1 MHRFALAVL
10 VAGVAVSAATAA
22 PPKTALLT
30 HVKAEPGRVV
40 FSFRTA
46 PHQVT
51 AAYVPKA
58 QVVES
63 GSGRRVTV
71 AGTKV
76 LVLRFT
82 PASGA
87 DLSGSTFRMVYKGPR
102 RLKPARPGSVREVV
116 RVSDFEAEL
125 GWAIGLDRKHTY
137 RVARAGPNVV
147 VTFS

>member
-1 MHRFALAVL
+1 MHRFAIALLAAC
-10 VAGVAVSAATAA
+10 VAASAAAAA

-46 PHQVT
+46 PRQVT
-51 AAYVPKA
+51 AAYVPKS

-71 AGTKV
+71 AGAKA

-87 DLSGSTFRMVYKGPR
+87 DLSGNSLRITYKGPR
-102 RLKPARPGSVREVV
+102 RLKPATAGSVREVV

-125 GWAIGLDRKHTY
+125 GWAIGLDRKHAY
-137 RVARAGPNVV
+137 RVTRDGPNIVIA
-147 VTFS
+147 FS

>member
-1 MHRFALAVL
+1 MHRLAIAIL
-10 VAGVAVSAATAA
+10 AAGVAASAATAA

-30 HVKAEPGRVV
+30 HVKAEPARVV

-46 PHQVT
+46 PRQVT
-51 AAYVPKA
+51 AAYVPKSH
-58 QVVES
+58 VVES

-71 AGTKV
+71 AGNKV

-87 DLSGSTFRMVYKGPR
+87 DLSGNTLRITYKGPR
-102 RLKPARPGSVREVV
+102 RLKPATAGSVREVV

-125 GWAIGLDRKHTY
+125 GWAIGLDRRHAY
-137 RVARAGPNVV
+137 RVTRAGPNVV
-147 VTFS
+147 VTVS